1 MKIKQTLLVATG
13 ALLFAS
19 AANVQAAQLN
29 KDVGRYVYTCDDNK
43 TLEVVYVNS
52 GKRSYAI
59 INQVGE
65 MVPLKQ
71 VRSASGAVYKA
82 LSKNYTYELLTK
94 GHSAT
99 LLEANDKPV
108 LSNCK
113 L

>member
-1 MKIKQTLLVATG
+1 MKIKQTLLAVTGVA
-13 ALLFAS
+13 LFAS

-52 GKRSYAI
+52 GKKSYAI
-59 INQVGE
+59 INQVDE

-71 VRSASGAVYKA
+71 VKSASGAVYKA

-94 GHSAT
+94 GNSAT
-99 LLEANDKPV
+99 LLEAKDKPV